1 MPTTDTPWSSGL
13 EMSEK
18 DLLGPDESG
27 SVDVCVV
34 GGGIA
39 GLTTAYLLASAG
51 RSVLLFEA
59 GPLAGGESSRTSA
72 HLVSALDDRFTLLEH
87 LHGRDGARLA
97 AESHMAAI
105 DLIER
110 IIGQRRITCSFR
122 RINGYLMSASGDL
135 GALRRELVAA
145 GNAGLT
151 VEWVEAVPSMEAWS
165 GPALRFARQARF
177 DPAAYLAG
185 LIEACADAGVRFMT
199 HTRVAHVREVET
211 VKGVVG
217 GPVEVETADGV
228 VTRCSSAVVAT
239 NVPINDRVVLQTK
252 MEAFRTYVIAAR
264 VPTGSCVDAL
274 VWDDG
279 DPYHY
284 LRLSSDAYGD
294 LLLVGGEDHKTGQ
307 GHTTD
312 EGSDAPRNPHA
323 ELEVWMRARFPTAGE
338 IVHAW
343 SGQIIEPVDSLAYI
357 GLNPGNQ
364 HIYVI
369 AGDSGNGLTH
379 ASLGAQLV
387 SDLIRGL
394 PNAWEELY
402 RPSRISLLSATE
414 YVGHNANVLRQ
425 YGDWVTAGD
434 VGSIDEVPVGAGCVV
449 RNGLHPIAAYR
460 DERGGLQICS
470 AICPHLGGMVRWNGL
485 EKTWDCP
492 CHGSRFSSMGAV
504 LNGPANV
511 ALAPVDVT
519 SLLPTV
525 AVLA

>member
-1 MPTTDTPWSSGL
+1 MPTTDTPWSACS
-13 EMSEK
+13 EMSED
-18 DLLGPDESG
+18 DLLGPDGSG

-39 GLTTAYLLASAG
+39 GLTTAYLLACAG

-87 LHGRDGARLA
+87 LHGRRGSQMA
-97 AESHMAAI
+97 AESHKAAI

-110 IIGQRRITCSFR
+110 IIGERGIECDFR
-122 RINGYLMSASGDL
+122 RVDGYLMSASGDM
-135 GALRRELVAA
+135 GALKREMDAA
-145 GNAGLT
+145 IHAGLI
-151 VEWVEAVPSMEAWS
+151 VKWVEAVPGMEAWS
-165 GPALRFARQARF
+165 GPALRFSRQARF
-177 DPAAYLAG
+177 DPGAYLAG
-185 LIEACADAGVRFMT
+185 LIEACADAGVRFKT
-199 HTRVAHVREVET
+199 HTRVTHVREGKTLE
-211 VKGVVG
+211 GVITKAVD
-217 GPVEVETADGV
+217 VETADGV
-228 VTRCSSAVVAT
+228 VTHCVSAVVAT

-264 VPTGSCVDAL
+264 VPPGTCIDAL

-284 LRLSSDAYGD
+284 IRLASDALGD

-307 GHTTD
+307 SPKSEQGLVQ
-312 EGSDAPRNPHA
+312 PRKPHA
-323 ELEVWMRARFPTAGE
+323 DLEDWMRARFPTAGE

-379 ASLGAQLV
+379 ATLGANLV

-402 RPSRISLLSATE
+402 RPSRISLLAATE
-414 YVGHNANVLRQ
+414 YAGHNANVLRQ

-434 VGSIDEVPVGAGCVV
+434 VSSIDEVPVGAGCVV

-460 DERGGLQICS
+460 DDRGGLHTCS

-492 CHGSRFSSMGAV
+492 CHGSRFSTTGAV
-504 LNGPANV
+504 LNGPCNV
-511 ALAPVDVT
+511 DLAPVDLTT
-519 SLLPTV
+519 STPTV
-525 AVLA
+525 AVVA